1 MRGTLCD
8 VSRCTEPRKV
18 PGTSFQEKLVVAVSG
33 GRTSRRAGLTIYP
46 GNQEPLGFVLNRA
59 DPKKPIRF
67 AVGEPGRRSTVW
79 RVWANRD
86 KSDVYVAS
94 RRSAGIFK
102 ISLHETGDWRMQ
114 WVSSEPDHGTAL
126 YRSYSGDYDGS
137 GRVLAQWRRP
147 DAHIPGWTDAMSVW
161 VPGADVSDIPG
172 DDEPGDGAQW
182 VLNPGRDRVVEFRLM
197 LAQPRMH
204 VLNLTT
210 AMADERSVVS
220 FVNGFRLVD
229 GEVLLVFAV
238 DGPLDG
244 PRREKLNR
252 LRARERRN
260 SSAHF
265 DLSPA
270 AGPRAAV
277 IDVDPDG
284 YRSIWD
290 LSLAK
295 P

>member
-1 MRGTLCD
+1 
-8 VSRCTEPRKV
+8 
-18 PGTSFQEKLVVAVSG
+18 
-33 GRTSRRAGLTIYP
+33 
-46 GNQEPLGFVLNRA
+46 
-59 DPKKPIRF
+59 
-67 AVGEPGRRSTVW
+67 
-79 RVWANRD
+79 
-86 KSDVYVAS
+86 
-94 RRSAGIFK
+94 
-102 ISLHETGDWRMQ
+102 
-114 WVSSEPDHGTAL
+114 
-126 YRSYSGDYDGS
+126 
-137 GRVLAQWRRP
+137 
-147 DAHIPGWTDAMSVW
+147 
-161 VPGADVSDIPG
+161 
-172 DDEPGDGAQW
+172 
-182 VLNPGRDRVVEFRLM
+182 M

-270 AGPRAAV
+270 AGPKAAV

-290 LSLAK
+290 PGAT
-295 P
+295 